1 MEHLYRLADATDA
14 ECLAALAL
22 QVFFD
27 TYARQGI
34 RPPVARHALSE
45 LSAEAFERRTE
56 DPALRVIVAE
66 LDQHRV
72 GFAVLALD
80 AQSPVPGCPPTE
92 LATLYVSRHF
102 ARRGIGQ
109 LPVESGSWRNRG
121 SEEGGGQGDP
131 AQKRHLTESPAKTAS
146 GGWLATGMRGMASG
160 SESGRASPPAKENAA
175 T

>member
-1 MEHLYRLADATDA
+1 MKMEHLYRLADATDA

-102 ARRGIGQ
+102 ARRGIG
-109 LPVESGSWRNRG
+109 SGLLARCRG
-121 SEEGGGQGDP
+121 LAAELSPDPRIWLSANAQNEGAIAFYRRLGFSEVGAFDFEIEGE
-131 AQKRHLTESPAKTAS
+131 RHPNLVFVSP
-146 GGWLATGMRGMASG
+146 G
-160 SESGRASPPAKENAA
+160 
-175 T
+175 